1 MIGALNN
8 ADNPQALITKALA
21 LHPVIK
27 IGFPSLNRFLHN
39 GEAIL
44 GKQIRYVI
52 LMIMARAMKNR
63 VKLHEFR
70 THPIHNTNAS
80 RELR

>member
-52 LMIMARAMKNR
+52 LMIMARGMNEQTWA
-63 VKLHEFR
+63 HEFR
-70 THPIHNTNAS
+70 TRPFHNTNAP
-80 RELR
+80 RR